1 MTQKT
6 DFETFL
12 FISKNKYQIFVY
24 DKDNLK
30 NLYNEEIKINDGI
43 ELDNLSN
50 FLNENIYKIEKTI
63 NNFITNVILIIED
76 DKVLE
81 VGLSIKKKNYEKYIY
96 QKNLENIYNKEIKIN
111 DGIELDNLSNFLDE
125 NIYQIEKTINN
136 FIKNIILIIE
146 DDKALDVSLSIKK
159 KNYERHIDQKH
170 LENSLV
176 EVKDIFRENHQDQI
190 IMHMLIVNNDT
201 NDDYSF
207 LEVNFVSISNSFT
220 NIFDKLLENHQIK
233 IRRYMSG
240 NYIRNYF
247 GEDATELSM
256 MANKLNNGLNKNEV
270 QLVSKNVENSGF
282 FEKFFQLFS

>member
-1 MTQKT
+1 MTQET

-24 DKDNLK
+24 DKN
-30 NLYNEEIKINDGI
+30 
-43 ELDNLSN
+43 
-50 FLNENIYKIEKTI
+50 
-63 NNFITNVILIIED
+63 
-76 DKVLE
+76 
-81 VGLSIKKKNYEKYIY
+81 
-96 QKNLENIYNKEIKIN
+96 NLENIYNKEIKIN

-240 NYIRNYF
+240 NYI
-247 GEDATELSM
+247 
-256 MANKLNNGLNKNEV
+256 
-270 QLVSKNVENSGF
+270 
-282 FEKFFQLFS
+282 